1 MLNSKIIKLF
11 IIITFCVSVCN
22 CVSCMNTNPDLSQ
35 STDALKAEICK
46 KPKDGIKF
54 PLKIKHEYGTT
65 VIRKKPQRI
74 ATYGFYN
81 HEEDT
86 ILALNIAP
94 IAISDVRRQ
103 EEIPKWQIEK
113 LHELNA
119 PIPAIVNMKMK
130 WYPEAIQSHK
140 PDVIFVDSSEL
151 ESYDNYKKLSKIA
164 PVIPFTDYVVQGSEI
179 KGNQRIMEC
188 KVRLYARVLGVS
200 KRGELLIRKIRST
213 IKNALNTYPSLKR
226 KHVILANVYM
236 SSIKSISIGH
246 SNLDDPRT
254 RFLYDVGLPL
264 PKALKYLN
272 SSSPIFGAELPTYFS
287 DIDVFVPYNPSD
299 LNADKI
305 ASLQADQYAGQIP
318 AIKNGRIIQFD
329 QNNKDYGLISY
340 SYPLSI
346 LWGLNTYLDMIEKT
360 SQK

>member
-1 MLNSKIIKLF
+1 M
-11 IIITFCVSVCN
+11 
-22 CVSCMNTNPDLSQ
+22 
-35 STDALKAEICK
+35 
-46 KPKDGIKF
+46 
-54 PLKIKHEYGTT
+54 
-65 VIRKKPQRI
+65 
-74 ATYGFYN
+74 
-81 HEEDT
+81 
-86 ILALNIAP
+86 
-94 IAISDVRRQ
+94 
-103 EEIPKWQIEK
+103 
-113 LHELNA
+113 
-119 PIPAIVNMKMK
+119 PAIVNMKMK

-164 PVIPFTDYVVQGSEI
+164 PVIPFTDYVVKGSEI

-188 KVRLYARVLGVS
+188 KVRLYARALGVS

-213 IKNALNTYPSLKR
+213 IKNALNTHPSLKR
-226 KHVILANVYM
+226 KHVIVTDVYLN
-236 SSIKSISIGH
+236 SKGSISIG
-246 SNLDDPRT
+246 SLNLDNPRT
-254 RFLYDVGLPL
+254 GFLYDVGLPL

-272 SSSPIFGAELPTYFS
+272 RFSTISGAELPTYFS

-346 LWGLNTYLDMIEKT
+346 LWGLNTYLDMIEKHPRDNILRT
-360 SQK
+360 KLLNEFDFNCLRDNMAWQASGYIQRSRKIVDKVDSILKPTCPQSADHLRPVVSWDVGFVSPVVVVGAFRVGFFVVGWGLSHAPFSVCFP